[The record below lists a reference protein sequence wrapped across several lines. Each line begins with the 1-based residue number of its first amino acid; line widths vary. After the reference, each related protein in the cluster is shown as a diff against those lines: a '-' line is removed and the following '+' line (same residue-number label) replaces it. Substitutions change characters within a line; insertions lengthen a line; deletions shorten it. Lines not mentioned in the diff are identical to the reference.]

1 MKLKAKKSTDTS
13 KRVDFVMVSK
23 KRGLNQSESNS
34 TNLNEI
40 PTKPAVEKRFKPRIR
55 TNNNNLD
62 NINIIDVISS
72 DYFNEEDTKKT
83 QDKPEDKAAN
93 RIACNGVEMVREK
106 VATESEKID
115 DGYVYDIYYAPKS
128 NESIHLDLLYPSN
141 VEIRGCSLYTESELI
156 DERNSSDEK
165 EGLFFIVIAKN
176 SILIYFIN
184 SKTNSSTD

>member
-1 MKLKAKKSTDTS
+1 MKAKKPTDTS

-34 TNLNEI
+34 TNLSEI
-40 PTKPAVEKRFKPRIR
+40 PSKPAVEKRFKPRIR
-55 TNNNNLD
+55 TNNSNLD

-83 QDKPEDKAAN
+83 EDKPEKAAN

-165 EGLFFIVIAKN
+165 EGLFLLPKTLD
-176 SILIYFIN
+176 LIYFIN
-184 SKTNSSTD
+184 SIKLTLRLIKSY

>member
-1 MKLKAKKSTDTS
+1 
-13 KRVDFVMVSK
+13 MVSK